1 MSIQRE
7 NRTELSK
14 LIYKNLHEK
23 YKNIDENLEDYLIKK
38 YWDKAIV
45 LFSYKSIISF
55 HTLDFILKDTW
66 IEKEVFMDELKK
78 GLQYFA

>member
-23 YKNIDENLEDYLIKK
+23 YKNLHEKYKNIDENLEDYLIKK
-38 YWDKAIV
+38 Y
-45 LFSYKSIISF
+45 
-55 HTLDFILKDTW
+55 
-66 IEKEVFMDELKK
+66 
-78 GLQYFA
+78 